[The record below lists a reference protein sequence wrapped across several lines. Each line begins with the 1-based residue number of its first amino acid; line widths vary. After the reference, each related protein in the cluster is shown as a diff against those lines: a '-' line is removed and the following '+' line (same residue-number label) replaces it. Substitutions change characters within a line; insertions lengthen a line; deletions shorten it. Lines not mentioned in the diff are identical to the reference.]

1 MEYVTLGRTNLMVS
15 RSALG
20 TRLLQD
26 ISDDGFA
33 EIIDTA
39 YNSGINFF
47 DTSSSYSDVELK
59 LGQAIYSKRK
69 EIIISSGT
77 KACLGKD
84 ATLDLELSLEKLNT
98 DYINIYHI
106 TNDEYLPI
114 PGSDDGLYN
123 EMLKA
128 RRDGKIQFIGFTT
141 HKLALAQEAL
151 SSGLYDV
158 IRYPLNIFSTEEEM
172 ALIKQA
178 EQSDIGIVAIKT
190 LNSGKIQ
197 NIPLAF
203 GFLRQYESLVSVW
216 GAKNIDDITK
226 LLYFESNPPKVDEQF
241 KIELEELR
249 NQI

>member
-77 KACLGKD
+77 SSSTDLKISNTSSSSAETSTSTSAFDK
-84 ATLDLELSLEKLNT
+84 TLFTLSLFSIFL
-98 DYINIYHI
+98 I
-106 TNDEYLPI
+106 
-114 PGSDDGLYN
+114 
-123 EMLKA
+123 
-128 RRDGKIQFIGFTT
+128 F
-141 HKLALAQEAL
+141 
-151 SSGLYDV
+151 V
-158 IRYPLNIFSTEEEM
+158 IC
-172 ALIKQA
+172 
-178 EQSDIGIVAIKT
+178 V
-190 LNSGKIQ
+190 
-197 NIPLAF
+197 
-203 GFLRQYESLVSVW
+203 
-216 GAKNIDDITK
+216 
-226 LLYFESNPPKVDEQF
+226 
-241 KIELEELR
+241 
-249 NQI
+249 